1 MHGRRREES
10 LILFCILLAPRI
22 LLADDYFKI
31 QVIDD
36 QTGRGVPLI
45 ELRTVNSISHWTD
58 SAGVIAF
65 NEPGLMNREVFFHVQ
80 GHGYNYPKDFFD
92 NRGVRL
98 TPIAGGSATV
108 KLQRVNIAERLYRI
122 TGQGIYRDTL
132 LLGEKPAVREP
143 VLNGQVMG
151 QDTVITAP
159 YRGKIYWFWG
169 DTDRP
174 SYPLGNFGASG
185 ATSELTD
192 KPSEGI
198 NLNYLVDES
207 GFAKPMCPQPSEGLR
222 WIESLI
228 TLPDSNGVERL
239 VARVAR
245 HKNLGAVYDWHLM
258 IFNDEKQHFES
269 VKRWSIKDPHD
280 SAHPF
285 RARVNGVD
293 YIFLYPNYRVKAELS
308 ALYDLENYEA
318 FDGSVW
324 KRGGKRPRGPIK
336 VQDVE
341 TNKEVELHRRS
352 VFWNAYRKHWIM
364 IAAGKAGEI
373 WFSEASSPVGPWN
386 YGRRIVSHDDYNFY
400 NPTQHPFFDEEGG
413 RIIYFEATYTA
424 SFSRAKTKTPRY
436 DYNQI
441 MYCLTLD
448 DPRLKLRE
456 SKISAAVDASIEPR

>member
-1 MHGRRREES
+1 MAVNRATW
-10 LILFCILLAPRI
+10 IVLFLCCSPVFASTQ
-22 LLADDYFKI
+22 YFKI
-31 QVIDD
+31 RVVDD

-45 ELRTVNSISHWTD
+45 ELRTVNNISHWTD

-65 NEPGLMNREVFFHVQ
+65 HEPGLMDREVFFHVQ
-80 GHGYNYPKDFFD
+80 GHGYTYPRDFFD

-98 TPIAGGSATV
+98 TPVAGGSATV
-108 KLQRVNIAERLYRI
+108 KVQRENIAERLYRI

-132 LLGEKPAVREP
+132 LLGEKAPIKEPA
-143 VLNGQVMG
+143 LNGQVVG
-151 QDTVITAP
+151 QDTVIAMP

-192 KPSEGI
+192 KPAEGI
-198 NLNYLVDES
+198 NLTYFVDKS
-207 GFAKPMCPQPSEGLR
+207 GFARPMCPQPNEGLR
-222 WIESLI
+222 WIEALM

-245 HKNLGAVYDWHLM
+245 HKNLGEVYDWHLM

-269 VKRWSIKDPHD
+269 VKRWDIKDPHD

-285 RARVNGVD
+285 RARANGID

-318 FDGSVW
+318 FDGTSW
-324 KRGGKRPRGPIK
+324 KRGMKRPRNSLK
-336 VQDVE
+336 MRDVE
-341 TNKEVELHRRS
+341 TGEAVAWHRGS
-352 VFWNAYRKHWIM
+352 VFWNAYRKRWIA
-364 IAAGKAGEI
+364 IFSGKAGEI
-373 WFSEASSPVGPWN
+373 WFSEAPSPVGPWQHA
-386 YGRRIVSHDDYNFY
+386 RKIVSHNDYNFY
-400 NPTQHPFFDEEGG
+400 NPTQHPFFDEDGG

-424 SFSRAKTKTPRY
+424 SFSRAKGKTPRY

-441 MYCLTLD
+441 MYRLNLD
-448 DPRLKLRE
+448 DPRLKLPE
-456 SKISAAVDASIEPR
+456 SNPLDPSIQPQP